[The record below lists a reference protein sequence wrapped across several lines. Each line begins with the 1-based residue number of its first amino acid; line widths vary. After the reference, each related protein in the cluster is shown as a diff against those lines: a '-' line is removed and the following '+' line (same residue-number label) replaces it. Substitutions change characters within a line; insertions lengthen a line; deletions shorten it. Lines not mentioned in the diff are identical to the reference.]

1 LGGNPDA
8 LTQQTLHEKGA
19 DAAAALTK
27 EELARIK
34 QHWTDVAQKEHND
47 VVSVGGLH
55 ILGTER
61 HESRRID
68 NQLRGRS
75 GRQGDPGSSR
85 FYLSLEDDLMRIF
98 ASDRISGIMQSLGM
112 EEGVPI
118 ESKLISRQI
127 ERAQK
132 QVEARN
138 FEIRKHL
145 LEYDDVMNK
154 QRVAIYAIRRDL
166 LEGSDQS
173 AYILELANDIVLDL
187 MDKYTP
193 REKPSDTWDLEG
205 LRVNIGNQ
213 FGVDIHQLGI
223 DLKTPRYEELGEKLP
238 DSIRNC
244 YEEKGKRFG
253 VEYIRYQERMI
264 MLQVLD
270 MQWKDHLWSLD
281 HLKEGIGLRG
291 YGQRDPL
298 IEYKKESFNMFE
310 ELRTR
315 IEEETIRYLYLFEPI
330 SQEEH
335 DAREKEREEARRK
348 SREQNLVYSAGDSG
362 GGPTGPAKRE
372 TVKVGRN
379 DLCPCG
385 SGKKFKKCHGA

>member
-1 LGGNPDA
+1 
-8 LTQQTLHEKGA
+8 
-19 DAAAALTK
+19 
-27 EELARIK
+27 
-34 QHWTDVAQKEHND
+34 
-47 VVSVGGLH
+47 
-55 ILGTER
+55 
-61 HESRRID
+61 
-68 NQLRGRS
+68 
-75 GRQGDPGSSR
+75 
-85 FYLSLEDDLMRIF
+85 MRIF

-154 QRVAIYAIRRDL
+154 QREAIYAIRRDL
-166 LEGSDQS
+166 LEGADQKE
-173 AYILELANDIVLDL
+173 YIRELANDIVLDI
-187 MDKYTP
+187 MDKYVP
-193 REKPSDTWDLEG
+193 KGKPVDAWDLEG
-205 LRVNIGNQ
+205 LRVGVGNQ
-213 FGVDIHQLGI
+213 FGIDIAQIGI
-223 DLKTPRYEELGEKLP
+223 DLKDPSYGEITEKLP
-238 DSIRNC
+238 EAVQNV
-244 YEEKGKRFG
+244 YEEKEKRFG
-253 VEYIRYQERMI
+253 SEYIRFQERMI

-270 MQWKDHLWSLD
+270 MQWKDHLYSLD

-315 IEEETIRYLYLFEPI
+315 MEEETVRYLYLFEPI
-330 SQEEH
+330 SREEH
-335 DAREKEREEARRK
+335 DAREREREEARRK
-348 SREQNLVYSAGDSG
+348 SREQNLVYNAGDSTA
-362 GGPTGPAKRE
+362 PATAKRE

-379 DLCPCG
+379 DPCPCG